1 MNDDNVDPKIGW
13 FEILLMIVVFGGFT
27 VLVCGA
33 ALMGK

>member
-1 MNDDNVDPKIGW
+1 MNDDNVDPKLGW
-13 FEILLMIVVFGGFT
+13 FEFLLIVLVFGGFT

>member
-13 FEILLMIVVFGGFT
+13 FELLLIIVVFGGFT
-27 VLVCGA
+27 VLVFGA

>member
-13 FEILLMIVVFGGFT
+13 FEVLLMIVVFGGFT
-27 VLVCGA
+27 VLVFGA